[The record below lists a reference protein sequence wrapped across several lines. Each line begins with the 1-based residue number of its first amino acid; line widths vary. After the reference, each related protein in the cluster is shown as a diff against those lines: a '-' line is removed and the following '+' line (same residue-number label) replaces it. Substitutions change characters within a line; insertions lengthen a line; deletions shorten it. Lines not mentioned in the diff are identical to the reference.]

1 MFTDSQSQT
10 RLKQLSMHAGT
21 AKIRQDRPVVGVL
34 IPHCAPAN
42 YSKQDETNTYICDK
56 KVLLLYY
63 PIGRRKLCLRTAHCS
78 SPANEKSLY
87 FGCPASSNGLLGYH
101 SPSQLHPFPYRSKNP
116 FLVLWICLWST
127 IVYTSG
133 VAIPLLFP
141 NKINFAGQIL
151 VYHITK
157 LTKQIDLPAES
168 VTFAE

>member
-63 PIGRRKLCLRTAHCS
+63 PIGRRKLSASGQPTVAAQPTR
-78 SPANEKSLY
+78 SLY
-87 FGCPASSNGLLGYH
+87 TLVAQLLPMD
-101 SPSQLHPFPYRSKNP
+101 S
-116 FLVLWICLWST
+116 LVITAPPNST
-127 IVYTSG
+127 
-133 VAIPLLFP
+133 LFP
-141 NKINFAGQIL
+141 IEARTPSSFSGFAS
-151 VYHITK
+151 
-157 LTKQIDLPAES
+157 DPP
-168 VTFAE
+168 